1 MRVLDRGMGR
11 RRRTRDEGRGTD
23 QEPAYKS
30 EFALLGTTMN
40 SARMLAKQR
49 EGRGRDRTTY

>member
-1 MRVLDRGMGR
+1 M
-11 RRRTRDEGRGTD
+11 RDEERGTD